1 MRDAVATGGSAI
13 AARAFAP
20 SAVHHHAFPSATDIA
35 AAAAASVATSLPRH
49 ENDVVLHPQP
59 LFPVKLSVRLPQKA
73 SDLIAGL
80 KDDTSFRLSLS
91 MF

>member
-20 SAVHHHAFPSATDIA
+20 SAVHHHAFPPATDI

-49 ENDVVLHPQP
+49 ENDVDLHPQP